1 MASSKELITSLID
14 NFDANASEQQNIQ
27 QENASNEEQKVND
40 NNQNNNNGDYADLDY
55 DSDET
60 PPPPDYV
67 KDVTLCWNCQS
78 KNRVKPN
85 GKSKITHKVINCGC
99 AIYCKYCAM
108 KMATGVRCLKC
119 RAENKQDVPISG
131 FAKCA

>member
-1 MASSKELITSLID
+1 MASSEELGASLID
-14 NFDANASEQQNIQ
+14 NFTPSEQKQ
-27 QENASNEEQKVND
+27 QPDQND
-40 NNQNNNNGDYADLDY
+40 NNENIEEKKEDNKQKTEDNEALDY
-55 DSDET
+55 DSDDT

-85 GKSKITHKVINCGC
+85 GKSKITHKVMNCGH

-108 KMATGVRCLKC
+108 KMATGVRCIQC
-119 RAENKQDVPISG
+119 RAQNKQDIPISA
-131 FAKCA
+131 FVKIM